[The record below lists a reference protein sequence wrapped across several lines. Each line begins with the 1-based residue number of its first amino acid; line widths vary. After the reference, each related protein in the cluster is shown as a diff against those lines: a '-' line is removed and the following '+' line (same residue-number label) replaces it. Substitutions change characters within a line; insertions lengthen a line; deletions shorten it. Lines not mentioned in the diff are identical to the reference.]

1 LQELIFLVAFI
12 TALVKVRSANLTEIA
27 TAFTGKAKTASKY
40 KRIQRFFR
48 SFEVDFTQ
56 ISKLIVQ
63 FLPESENW
71 ILSMDRTNWKLGKL
85 NINILVIGIVH
96 KAIAFPIV
104 WISLPKQGNSNTA
117 ERIDLMQRFIDIFG
131 IAKIKCL
138 TADRE
143 FIGQLWFSYLLENF
157 IHFRIR
163 IRDNFQVT
171 NAKGQLVSVKTLF
184 RDLKPGKYKILR
196 GRRTVLGHKLFV
208 VGSLAPDGEYL
219 IVVTAEDPQHA
230 IEDYL
235 QRWGI
240 ETLFGCLKSRGFRF
254 ESTHMTKPDRV
265 DKLVALLAITFCW
278 CHLTGEWWHAQMP
291 IRIKKHGRK
300 EKSLF
305 RYGLDC
311 LREVLLNLPER
322 SWEFRKII
330 RVLLRA
336 FTIPYYT
343 STLEAK

>member
-1 LQELIFLVAFI
+1 MAFI
-12 TALVKVRSANLTEIA
+12 TALVKVRSATLTEIA
-27 TAFTGKAKTASKY
+27 TAFTGKAKSASKY

-48 SFEVDFTQ
+48 SFEFDFSQ

-85 NINILVIGIVH
+85 NINILVVGIVY
-96 KAIAFPIV
+96 KSIAFPIV
-104 WISLPKQGNSNTA
+104 WISLSKQGNSNTA
-117 ERIDLMQRFIDIFG
+117 ERINIMNRFIDIFS
-131 IAKIKCL
+131 IAKINCL

-143 FIGQLWFSYLLENF
+143 FIGQLWFAYLLENL

-171 NAKGQLVSVKTLF
+171 NARGQFVSVKTLF

-196 GRRTVLGHKLFV
+196 GRRSVLGHRLFV
-208 VGSLAPDGEYL
+208 IGSLAPDGEYL
-219 IVVTAEDPQHA
+219 IVVTAKDPQHA

-254 ESTHMTKPDRV
+254 ESTHMTKADRI

-278 CHLTGEWWHAQMP
+278 CHLTGEWCHAHTP
-291 IRIKKHGRK
+291 IKIKKHGRK

-311 LREVLLNLPER
+311 LREVLLNLPEI
-322 SWEFRKII
+322 SHEFTKNNSN
-330 RVLLRA
+330 
-336 FTIPYYT
+336 T
-343 STLEAK
+343 S

>member
-1 LQELIFLVAFI
+1 MAFI

-27 TAFTGKAKTASKY
+27 TAFAGKAKTASKY

-48 SFEVDFTQ
+48 GFEFDFSQ

-85 NINILVIGIVH
+85 NINILVVGIVH

-117 ERIDLMQRFIDIFG
+117 ERIHIMNRFIDIFS
-131 IAKIKCL
+131 IAKINCL

-143 FIGQLWFSYLLENF
+143 FIGQLWFAYLLENF

-171 NAKGQLVSVKTLF
+171 NARGQLVSVKTLF

-196 GRRTVLGHKLFV
+196 GRRSVLGHKLFV

-254 ESTHMTKPDRV
+254 ESTHMTKADRI

-278 CHLTGEWWHAQMP
+278 CHLTGQWRHAHTP
-291 IRIKKHGRK
+291 IKIKNHGRK

-305 RYGLDC
+305 RYGLDF
-311 LREVLLNLPER
+311 LREVLLNLSER
-322 SWEFRKII
+322 SQDFKKMTRI
-330 RVLLRA
+330 LLNA
-336 FTIPYYT
+336 ITITYNT
-343 STLEAK
+343 SMLEIN